1 MNLEPSQV
9 STNQGKYFGEYIG
22 CVECIDDPDKMMR
35 VQVRDMVHHT
45 AKVPTKDLPWAEY
58 KLPVGAR
65 VNDGF
70 FVPVDI
76 GDWVWI
82 DYPYSGDPRRP
93 RITGSVHHAPGK
105 IPNLP
110 HESFAGS
117 EKLAHKTTGEEP
129 VPAPA
134 NYHKDLVYT
143 QHGVTIE
150 VNEDKSIAIT
160 QRATGTAI
168 RVSPQGD
175 ITLHGEK
182 NIFMSAIE
190 NLKVIVEGNA
200 KVDVSGNTDITTR
213 GACTIIALETVTV
226 KGDAGVN
233 IDGGSGDLSGVV
245 TKDCICPFLG
255 KPHSD
260 FSANVKASKG

>member
-1 MNLEPSQV
+1 MNDERPKGQQQ
-9 STNQGKYFGEYIG
+9 NRFYGEYIAI
-22 CVECIDDPDKMMR
+22 VESVSDPENMMR
-35 VQVRDMVHHT
+35 VQARVFGVFTD
-45 AKVPTKDLPWAEY
+45 KVPKEDLPWAEY
-58 KLPVGAR
+58 LLPIGAR
-65 VNDGF
+65 VNDGYF
-70 FVPVDI
+70 TPVDI
-76 GDWVWI
+76 GDHVWVRFPF
-82 DYPYSGDPRRP
+82 DGDTRRP
-93 RITGSVHHAPGK
+93 MIIGSVHHAPEK
-105 IPNLP
+105 IPNFP
-110 HESFAGS
+110 HEAFAGS
-117 EKLAHKTTGEEP
+117 RKLTHKTTGEEP
-129 VPAPA
+129 APA
-134 NYHKDLVYT
+134 AAEYHKNCVYT

-150 VNEDKSIAIT
+150 VNEDKSLAIT

-200 KVDVSGNTDITTR
+200 QVDVSGNTDITTR